1 MTLHTL
7 HYSVALSQILIQILM
22 KKLGIK
28 KISGSLS
35 SQLLKLSIL
44 ISRIIIIFGPL
55 QALVLRWSYLG
66 RRDLFAEFKSHSGNL
81 ANIKKDCP

>member
-1 MTLHTL
+1 MIVKLSITL

-35 SQLLKLSIL
+35 SSAVETFHLNK
-44 ISRIIIIFGPL
+44 
-55 QALVLRWSYLG
+55 
-66 RRDLFAEFKSHSGNL
+66 
-81 ANIKKDCP
+81 